1 MPDPRDDLVLEL
13 RANYVAGSA
22 ALGSA
27 ITALEASG
35 IEAFAA
41 LADMEMRQGGLTTD
55 GLQAMRIR
63 VPGMA
68 KSDRAA
74 ENRARYQKFHSLMTD
89 SKARM
94 DQAIVDIDTPPGP

>member
-27 ITALEASG
+27 ITALETSG
-35 IEAFAA
+35 IEA
-41 LADMEMRQGGLTTD
+41 LAGTADAQMRQGSLTTD

-68 KSDRAA
+68 KDDRAA
-74 ENRARYQKFHSLMTD
+74 SSRSKYRKFHELLEQ

-94 DQAIVDIDTPPGP
+94 DQAIINLDTPPGP